1 VPQPV
6 GLVVVVVVV
15 VVVVDVVVEVEVEVE
30 VLVDV
35 LVVVEVGVVV
45 VVWSPLHETP
55 LNAKSVG
62 VAFVPLYVAWKPNWA
77 LAPVASEPFHGMLD
91 AVTCAPDCLTFAL
104 HPELIAWLP
113 EKVQVSVHEVT
124 GADWLVTV
132 TLAVNPVDHW
142 LSL

>member
-15 VVVVDVVVEVEVEVE
+15 VDVVVEVD

-45 VVWSPLHETP
+45 GSPLHETP

-113 EKVQVSVHEVT
+113 AKVQVSVHEVT